1 MLRITFC
8 FGTTQQRSVGS
19 VGRMLPVNCDTIM
32 AKHISDEYREK
43 FRPDNDPALD
53 RELEKMLEGVSEEEL
68 YAPDRQ
74 QLASETG
81 RGGDKQA
88 RRGKIVQIDK
98 DDLFVDFGGKS
109 QGIISRMQ
117 FVGTEEPVVGQEMD
131 FIVDRYDARE
141 GLLILSRR
149 GATAQ
154 HVTWE
159 NLEVGQI
166 VEGTVNGSNKG
177 GLELDIK
184 GMRAFMPAGQV
195 EMFHV
200 PDFAQ
205 YIGQK
210 MTAEVTQFDPQAR
223 NLVLSRRN
231 ILEREREKTKE
242 KLLAELAEGQIR
254 RGTVQSVM
262 DFGAFIDLGGVTG
275 LLHVSE
281 LSFKRGRHAATEFVK
296 IGDQVDVKIL
306 KIDRESGKISLSLK
320 QARGVDPW
328 ADAVNKY
335 AVGSSITGRVTRV
348 EQFGAF
354 IEVEE
359 GIEGLL
365 PISEMSWKRI
375 GHPSDLVKEG
385 DTLKLV
391 VLSVDPVARRLSFSL
406 KQAGPDPW
414 SKVHERYAL
423 ETNVPGKITR
433 VVDFGA
439 FVELEL
445 GLEGLVHL
453 TELSGGDVRS
463 AARVVKPGQ
472 DVRVRILEID
482 QENRRISLSLKRATE
497 TEAATGAA
505 SPAPQK
511 KKKGPPLRGGLDF

>member
-254 RGTVQSVM
+254 RGTVRSVM
-262 DFGAFIDLGGVTG
+262 DFGAFVDLGGVDG

-281 LSFKRGRHAATEFVK
+281 MSFRRVRNPGEIVK
-296 IGDQVDVKIL
+296 IGDVVDVKIL
-306 KIDRESGKISLSLK
+306 KIDREAGKLSLSLK

-328 ADAVNKY
+328 NDAQVRY
-335 AVGSSITGRVTRV
+335 AVGSHVTGRVTKI
-348 EQFGAF
+348 ESFGAF

-365 PISEMSWKRI
+365 PIGEISHRRI
-375 GHPSDLVKEG
+375 RTPAEVVKEG
-385 DTLKLV
+385 DTVRLV
-391 VLSVDPVARRLSFSL
+391 VLSVDPVARRMSFSL
-406 KQAGPDPW
+406 KQAAPAEPPPD
-414 SKVHERYAL
+414 
-423 ETNVPGKITR
+423 ETTPANAPT
-433 VVDFGA
+433 
-439 FVELEL
+439 
-445 GLEGLVHL
+445 
-453 TELSGGDVRS
+453 
-463 AARVVKPGQ
+463 KP
-472 DVRVRILEID
+472 
-482 QENRRISLSLKRATE
+482 
-497 TEAATGAA
+497 
-505 SPAPQK
+505 K
-511 KKKGPPLRGGLDF
+511 KKRPELRGGLDF